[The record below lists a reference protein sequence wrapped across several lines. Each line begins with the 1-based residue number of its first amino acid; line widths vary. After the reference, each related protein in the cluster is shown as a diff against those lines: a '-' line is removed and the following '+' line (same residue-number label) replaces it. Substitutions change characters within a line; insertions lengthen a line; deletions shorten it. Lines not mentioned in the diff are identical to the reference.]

1 MVGSDEVILMV
12 DSDENTIIVEVG
24 VRSRILHDLL

>member
-1 MVGSDEVILMV
+1 MV